1 MTTYASLAEVK
12 DYLGITDSS
21 KDTLL
26 GIYIDSAERVIN
38 GFFSVDT
45 LLSSDYTER
54 LKINATSPS
63 DQRGYEFFF
72 RKRPVTAIKS
82 LNGITYTGVE
92 GTDHIIENLR
102 HVTFKNISQ
111 YLVGFWWDSIVFVYT
126 AGFSTVPADIK
137 LAEMMIVGQMYAT
150 GGSNNAYSSYAI
162 GDEKVVF
169 KSKEEAQAVLSLLKP
184 YKTFA

>member
-12 DYLGITDSS
+12 DYLGITDNS
-21 KDTLL
+21 KDALL
-26 GIYIDSAERVIN
+26 NIYLDSAERVIN

-45 LLSSDYTER
+45 MLSTDYTER
-54 LKINATSPS
+54 LKIDSTSPS
-63 DQRGYEFFF
+63 DQRGYEFFL

-82 LNGITYTGVE
+82 INGITYTGVAE
-92 GTDHIIENLR
+92 TDYIIENQR
-102 HVTFKNISQ
+102 KVTFKEIST
-111 YLVGFWWDSIVFVYT
+111 YLVGFWWDSIKIVYT
-126 AGFSTVPADIK
+126 AGFATVPADIK

-169 KSKEEAQAVLSLLKP
+169 KSKEESQAVLNLLKP